1 VPSREAGRIATRRTM
16 KQLRDR
22 IAVVTGAAAG
32 LGRAMARRFADEGMQ
47 VLVADVNEAGAR
59 AVATE
64 LGQGGATAIS
74 AQVDVGEPSSV
85 AALAELAAA
94 ALGGCDLLVANVGVQ
109 RIGRVDA
116 LTREDWQ
123 WVIGVNLLGTVE
135 TVRAFL
141 PLLRKSR
148 DAHIL
153 FTGSVSSVL
162 SVQRL
167 AAYTASKMAVLGY
180 AETLRT
186 ELADEGIA
194 VTALLPAG
202 MATTHLESSA
212 AARPATL
219 GRSPDLD
226 PDDAVAVVQVL
237 AATPD
242 AMQTPEDAIRDLVP
256 ALLENRAYVVTHAP
270 NRDAVTARFASIV
283 EAFDRASRLARPR

>member
-1 VPSREAGRIATRRTM
+1 M

-32 LGRAMARRFADEGMQ
+32 LGRAMARRFAAEGMQ

-59 AVATE
+59 RVTAEIAAS
-64 LGQGGATAIS
+64 GATAIA
-74 AQVDVGEPSSV
+74 AQVDVGEPASV

-123 WVIGVNLLGTVE
+123 WVLGVNLFGTVE

-141 PLLRKSR
+141 PLLRKSS
-148 DAHIL
+148 DGHLL
-153 FTGSVSSVL
+153 FTGSVSSVV
-162 SVQRL
+162 SVPRL

-180 AETLRT
+180 AETLRL
-186 ELADEGIA
+186 ELAGEGIG

-202 MATTHLESSA
+202 MVTTHLESSA

-226 PDDAVAVVQVL
+226 PDDAVAVVQIL
-237 AATPD
+237 APTPD
-242 AMQTPEDAIRDLVP
+242 SMQTPEDAIRDLVP
-256 ALLENRAYVVTHAP
+256 ALLENRPYVVTHAP
-270 NRDAVTARFASIV
+270 NRGTVAERFTSILA
-283 EAFDRASRLARPR
+283 AFDRADDAGKRA